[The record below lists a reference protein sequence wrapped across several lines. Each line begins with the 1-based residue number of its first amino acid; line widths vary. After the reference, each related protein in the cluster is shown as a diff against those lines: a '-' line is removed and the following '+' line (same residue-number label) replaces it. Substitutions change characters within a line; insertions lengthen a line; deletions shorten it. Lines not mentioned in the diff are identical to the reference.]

1 MAEIGR
7 EGVLALLSDSANAT
21 STDQTA
27 SEAEVGQEIDQVI
40 ADAEG
45 RVIVAAVA
53 SNLVRIQQVFDSA
66 ADHGRRVVLTG
77 FDVENIVR
85 TGIRL
90 NKLSLT

>member
-1 MAEIGR
+1 M
-7 EGVLALLSDSANAT
+7 DH
-21 STDQTA
+21 
-27 SEAEVGQEIDQVI
+27 VI

-45 RVIVAAVA
+45 RVIIAAVA

-85 TGIRL
+85 TAIRL
-90 NKLSLT
+90 KKLTVNHEN